1 MELLTATD
9 ERERDKKTYCVGVR
23 WAYEREDLL
32 EIIQVGILL
41 RMTIGHDH
49 RLTAVSRPDMQ
60 CITPTALVA
69 ICRVYAE
76 EWSHRVGGVPDLL

>member
-1 MELLTATD
+1 MVQERLTAIEDGQALELLRTAD
-9 ERERDKKTYCVGVR
+9 ERERDNKTWCVGVR

-32 EIIQVGILL
+32 EIV
-41 RMTIGHDH
+41 
-49 RLTAVSRPDMQ
+49 Q
-60 CITPTALVA
+60 CLSPKALVT